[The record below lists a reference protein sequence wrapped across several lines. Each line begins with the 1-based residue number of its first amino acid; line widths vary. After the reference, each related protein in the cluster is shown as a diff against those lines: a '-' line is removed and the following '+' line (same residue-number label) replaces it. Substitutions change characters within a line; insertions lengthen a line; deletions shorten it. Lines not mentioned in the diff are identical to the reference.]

1 MGVILARHFRT
12 SRWQEHEPA
21 NRLGKRRAKFMS
33 VIRVATLLHRR
44 LGYDRL
50 LNGEVPAIVYL
61 DEDGRLF
68 SAPVFDDAART
79 LRFKLVST
87 GMRGATYSLLLHD
100 CDFQFTVSHTDGT
113 LVLVENGE
121 FSQEDATLL
130 QKLLRHLE
138 TASKRTL
145 VRRRPSNNS
154 LWERLFRRQHLPEA
168 MKLRHESTI
177 HGQKNAPTVDGGQP
191 VPVWDQAGPS
201 GRDL

>member
-12 SRWQEHEPA
+12 SRWQEHESA

-33 VIRVATLLHRR
+33 GIRVATLLHRR

-100 CDFQFTVSHTDGT
+100 CGFQFTVSHTDGT
-113 LVLVENGE
+113 SYSL
-121 FSQEDATLL
+121 
-130 QKLLRHLE
+130 K
-138 TASKRTL
+138 TASSARRTPRCCRSFFDTWRQL
-145 VRRRPSNNS
+145 PKGPWCADARPTTRFGSGFS
-154 LWERLFRRQHLPEA
+154 DGSACR
-168 MKLRHESTI
+168 KL
-177 HGQKNAPTVDGGQP
+177 
-191 VPVWDQAGPS
+191 
-201 GRDL
+201 